1 MYDNHNIRNGEKQFR
16 TIILTLLNYHERNTK
31 MKLTT
36 IIFSILMTIT
46 LAAAQV
52 ESIQDWSKLL
62 GKITSNMNNEIQ
74 EQAAFDVDLSA
85 MRKKI
90 GQLETKM
97 GKERDRYIMDQLQ
110 AEIYSL
116 NSEVLLGQVIQM
128 ERKLEMAHVFNS
140 MMVSLTNS
148 LFNNTGQSKLQ
159 KKFKDL
165 SEKEEQYK
173 MNLKKTDQLLN
184 DLVSYLPVS
193 SKGIQSINNY
203 RRATQNKIQR
213 QKANNIKFT
222 TIYNKQYDILE
233 GIQLKLVNG
242 FDPISIEISI
252 LDLELDLQ
260 LIMLNSATHNITVQ
274 GDFLMEMM
282 D

>member
-1 MYDNHNIRNGEKQFR
+1 
-16 TIILTLLNYHERNTK
+16 
-31 MKLTT
+31 
-36 IIFSILMTIT
+36 
-46 LAAAQV
+46 
-52 ESIQDWSKLL
+52 
-62 GKITSNMNNEIQ
+62 
-74 EQAAFDVDLSA
+74 
-85 MRKKI
+85 
-90 GQLETKM
+90 
-97 GKERDRYIMDQLQ
+97 
-110 AEIYSL
+110 
-116 NSEVLLGQVIQM
+116 
-128 ERKLEMAHVFNS
+128 
-140 MMVSLTNS
+140 
-148 LFNNTGQSKLQ
+148 
-159 KKFKDL
+159 
-165 SEKEEQYK
+165 